1 MPGENP
7 TAAGAA
13 TGFNGGRGQE
23 DQYDFTDVA
32 PFAALPG
39 ATPAAQASQTS
50 QAAPVT
56 HHAVPQ
62 QPADPQPAG
71 QHPRTPQNPPLAGH
85 GEHRVDYGADQR
97 SGYRQDPVPSSYGQ
111 RQYGQPHDQ
120 RGQHADRG
128 ERVRSTPE
136 PRQTPPVRGQA
147 AGNPYGEPQKP
158 RKRTQKA
165 RREGTDV
172 RRAHAAGEKKPGKG
186 SLAMLIAICVVL
198 LIILVMILLILT
210 NVLPFP
216 SF

>member
-13 TGFNGGRGQE
+13 TSFNGGRGQE

-39 ATPAAQASQTS
+39 ATPAAQASQ
-50 QAAPVT
+50 AAPVT
-56 HHAVPQ
+56 HHTAPQ

-71 QHPRTPQNPPLAGH
+71 QHPLTPQKLPLAGH
-85 GEHRVDYGADQR
+85 GEHRADYGADQR

-111 RQYGQPHDQ
+111 GQYGQPHEQ

-128 ERVRSTPE
+128 ERVRTAPE

-147 AGNPYGEPQKP
+147 ADNPYGEPQKAN
-158 RKRTQKA
+158 KREQKA

-172 RRAHAAGEKKPGKG
+172 RRADAAGEKKPGKS

-210 NVLPFP
+210 SVLPFP

>member
-13 TGFNGGRGQE
+13 TSFNGGRGQE

-39 ATPAAQASQTS
+39 ATPAAQASQAS

-85 GEHRVDYGADQR
+85 GEHRADYAADQP

-111 RQYGQPHDQ
+111 GQYGQPHEQ

-147 AGNPYGEPQKP
+147 AGNPYGEPQKAN
-158 RKRTQKA
+158 KREQKA

-172 RRAHAAGEKKPGKG
+172 RRADAAGEKKPGKS

-210 NVLPFP
+210 SVLPFP

>member
-13 TGFNGGRGQE
+13 TGFNRGRGQE

-39 ATPAAQASQTS
+39 ATPAAQAA

-56 HHAVPQ
+56 HHAAPQ

-71 QHPRTPQNPPLAGH
+71 QHPLTPQNPPLAGH
-85 GEHRVDYGADQR
+85 GEHRADYGADQP

-111 RQYGQPHDQ
+111 GQYGQPHEQ

-147 AGNPYGEPQKP
+147 AGNPYGEPQKAK
-158 RKRTQKA
+158 KREQMA
-165 RREGTDV
+165 RREGIDV
-172 RRAHAAGEKKPGKG
+172 RRADAAGEKKPGKG
-186 SLAMLIAICVVL
+186 SLAMLIAISVVL